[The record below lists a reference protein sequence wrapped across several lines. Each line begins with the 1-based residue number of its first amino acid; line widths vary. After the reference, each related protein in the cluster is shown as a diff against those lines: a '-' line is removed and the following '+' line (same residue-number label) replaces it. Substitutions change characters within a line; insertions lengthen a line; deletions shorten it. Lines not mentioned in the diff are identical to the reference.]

1 MNKNF
6 VSSKNKSII
15 KKEFSLFFC
24 FSLTYVIVYEKMRKP
39 KIQYRGKLFLLRKT
53 KKKTREKFVETFHIF
68 NGKITTILPLN
79 FLFSDSEIAPE

>member
-1 MNKNF
+1 
-6 VSSKNKSII
+6 
-15 KKEFSLFFC
+15 
-24 FSLTYVIVYEKMRKP
+24 MRKP